1 MHIADVTMFYAP
13 ASGGVRT
20 YLDAKH
26 RRLAKLPGITCSLLI
41 PGPRLFSHDGIHEVP
56 APPLPFGQGYR
67 FPLRRRGWESELTR
81 IAPDIIEAGDPY
93 VTGWAAL
100 DAGRK
105 LDVPV
110 VGFYHSDLPR
120 LISNRLGK
128 GTDRLIERYVYRL
141 YRHFDQVLAP
151 SRVMADRLTCL
162 GIEQVAIQPLGV
174 DLESFHPDHRNPALR
189 GQLGLDDDTR
199 LLIFVG
205 RGSREKNLHDLLA
218 MARLLGKGYHLLLVG
233 PSMPA
238 QVPDNVS
245 VIDRYTPTE
254 EVASWLATSD
264 ALVHAGTQE
273 TFGLV
278 ALEAMASGIP
288 VVAARAG
295 ALAENVPLGCGL
307 LSEPHSPADMAR
319 AVREL
324 FSNHDAVNAGRRARR
339 YVERHH
345 DWDIVIDGL
354 LSHYR
359 RLTSATVT
367 AGATEQGSQHG

>member
-26 RRLAKLPGITCSLLI
+26 RRLARRPGTTCSLLI
-41 PGPRLFSHDGIHEVP
+41 PGPQPPTGEGVYQVP
-56 APPLPFGQGYR
+56 SPPLPFSKGYR
-67 FPLRRRGWESELTR
+67 FPLRKRGWEQQLVR
-81 IAPDIIEAGDPY
+81 LAPDIIEAGDPY

-100 DAGRK
+100 NAGRQ

-120 LISNRLGK
+120 LISNRLGL
-128 GTDRLIERYVYRL
+128 GSDRLVERYVYRL
-141 YRHFDQVLAP
+141 YRRFDQVLAP
-151 SRVMADRLTCL
+151 SQVMAERLKRIGLERVT
-162 GIEQVAIQPLGV
+162 VQPLGV
-174 DLESFHPDHRNPALR
+174 DLESFHPRYQDSTLR
-189 GQLGLDDDTR
+189 QRLGLDDDTK
-199 LLIFVG
+199 LMIFVG
-205 RGSREKNLHDLLA
+205 RGSREKNLHHLLE
-218 MARLLGKGYHLLLVG
+218 MSRQLGKGYHLLLVG
-233 PSMPA
+233 PNMPS

-254 EVASWLATSD
+254 EVASWLASSD
-264 ALVHAGTQE
+264 VLVHAGTQE

-278 ALEAMASGIP
+278 ALEAMACGIP

-295 ALAENVPLGCGL
+295 ALTENVPAGCGF
-307 LSEPHSPADMAR
+307 LSEPHSPADMVR
-319 AVREL
+319 AIREL
-324 FSNHDAVNAGRRARR
+324 FGNHDAASVGREARR

-354 LSHYR
+354 FSHYR
-359 RLTSATVT
+359 RLTQSSVGSREAQ
-367 AGATEQGSQHG
+367 QGPQHG

>member
-41 PGPRLFSHDGIHEVP
+41 PGPQLFTHDGIHEVP
-56 APPLPFGQGYR
+56 SPPLPFSQGYR
-67 FPLRRRGWESELTR
+67 FPLRRRGWERELIR

-120 LISNRLGK
+120 LISNRLGQ
-128 GTDRLIERYVYRL
+128 GTDKLVERYVYRL

-151 SRVMADRLTCL
+151 SRVMAERLTQL

-174 DLESFHPDHRNPALR
+174 DLESFHPRYRNPVLR
-189 GQLGLDDDTR
+189 ERLGIDDQTR

-205 RGSREKNLHDLLA
+205 RGSREKNLHHLLET
-218 MARLLGKGYHLLLVG
+218 ARLLGKGYHLLLVG
-233 PSMPA
+233 PNMPR

-254 EVASWLATSD
+254 EVAGWLATSD

-324 FSNHDAVNAGRRARR
+324 FSNHDASNAGRRARR
-339 YVERHH
+339 YVERNHN
-345 DWDIVIDGL
+345 WDVVIDGL

-359 RLTSATVT
+359 RLTSAT
-367 AGATEQGSQHG
+367 AGTGEAQQGSQHG